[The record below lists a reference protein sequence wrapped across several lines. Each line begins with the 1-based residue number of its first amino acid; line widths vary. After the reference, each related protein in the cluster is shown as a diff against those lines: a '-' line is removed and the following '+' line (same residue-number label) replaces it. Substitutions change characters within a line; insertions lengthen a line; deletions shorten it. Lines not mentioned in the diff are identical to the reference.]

1 MTYIHKRV
9 ALSTASTASTAVMPL
24 SYHCPDKCLTR
35 DVCSATIQ
43 ALRAKPA
50 WSAQY

>member
-9 ALSTASTASTAVMPL
+9 ALSTASTAVMPL

-50 WSAQY
+50 W